1 MLTDRFWPGPLT
13 VILRRS
19 ARVLDEV
26 TGGLPTVGLRV
37 PAAPVA
43 LDLLAAFGGGLAAPS
58 ANRFGHV
65 SPTTAQAVIDEL
77 GDAVDLVLDGG
88 PCRVGVESTIVE
100 LTGEAPTVL
109 RPGAVTVAQ
118 LEGALGRPVRPPDGP
133 SRAPGMLPS
142 HYAPNAAVEIVA
154 AEALAARDPGAAA
167 AGTAGRHHR
176 AERRPRRGRTHA
188 LRAAPGRG
196 RGWGGCDP
204 CGAAGGRGH
213 RSRHR
218 RSPSQGRGTSRV
230 APPRRWIGPCQ
241 RAMTT
246 AATMAATTSTIS
258 RLMRMLRPR
267 CELGVFHLDGRDRT
281 GRSGGVRG
289 SLGLHDCR
297 GGRRGRESPARLGG
311 RGTDLVDRRGLD
323 CRSHLFER
331 GRDLRRDDKRRWRLP
346 SRVGAERRGTTA
358 EAREAW
364 APVEAPVG
372 WAGTRR
378 WSAQMRPST
387 THQRLEV

>member
-1 MLTDRFWPGPLT
+1 MTTADIPRAVALLRDGGLVVFPTETVYGLGADASNPTALRRLFAVKGRPVHHPVIVHLASAETIDDWASEVPDEARVLTDRFWPGPLT

-65 SPTTAQAVIDEL
+65 SPTTAQSVIDEL

-118 LEGALGRPVRPPDGP
+118 LERALGRSVRPPEGP

-154 AEALAARDPGAAA
+154 AEALAARTEELRQQGRRVVTIVPSADLDTDAHTLYARLREADARGADVILAVLPEDEGIGAAIADRLRKA
-167 AGTAGRHHR
+167 AG
-176 AERRPRRGRTHA
+176 PR
-188 LRAAPGRG
+188 
-196 RGWGGCDP
+196 W
-204 CGAAGGRGH
+204 
-213 RSRHR
+213 
-218 RSPSQGRGTSRV
+218 
-230 APPRRWIGPCQ
+230 
-241 RAMTT
+241 
-246 AATMAATTSTIS
+246 
-258 RLMRMLRPR
+258 
-267 CELGVFHLDGRDRT
+267 
-281 GRSGGVRG
+281 
-289 SLGLHDCR
+289 
-297 GGRRGRESPARLGG
+297 
-311 RGTDLVDRRGLD
+311 
-323 CRSHLFER
+323 
-331 GRDLRRDDKRRWRLP
+331 
-346 SRVGAERRGTTA
+346 
-358 EAREAW
+358 
-364 APVEAPVG
+364 
-372 WAGTRR
+372 
-378 WSAQMRPST
+378 
-387 THQRLEV
+387 